1 MLYYVC
7 VCVPYVLP
15 VRAYFMLCVVINRIE
30 TRNSIKLNR
39 NRIMIIGGEETV
51 RDIDAC
57 MLI

>member
-1 MLYYVC
+1 MVLYY

-15 VRAYFMLCVVINRIE
+15 VRVYFMLCVVINLIE
-30 TRNSIKLNR
+30 TRNSIELNR
-39 NRIMIIGGEETV
+39 NRIMIIGGEEIV